1 MISRTKFVHIRA
13 PFFSIRGS
21 IFILLGLLF
30 EFSIAEDSEKKIT
43 IALIG
48 DSTVTDTAGW
58 GAAFAKRFSPHV
70 TVHNFS
76 AGGRSAKSWLAED
89 RLPAALAVK
98 PDYVLIQFGHNGQPG
113 KGPKRETDP
122 ATTYQE
128 LLKQYVKEF
137 RAIGARPILVS
148 SVTRRDFTGKGKIRI
163 DQPGPDATG
172 ARATR
177 PLKPWADAAKAVAEE
192 VKAPFID
199 LYHASVTYHNR
210 IGKAAS
216 QEFSPKEGNITHFNE
231 AGAEA
236 IAGLVIAGVKEDVP
250 ELAKAIRK

>member
-1 MISRTKFVHIRA
+1 MISRTKFVHIGA
-13 PFFSIRGS
+13 PFFFIRGS

-48 DSTVTDTAGW
+48 DSTVTETAGW

-98 PDYVLIQFGHNGQPG
+98 PDCVLIQFGHNGQPG

-122 ATTYQE
+122 ATTYRE
-128 LLKQYVKEF
+128 LLKQYVQEF
-137 RAIGARPILVS
+137 REIGARPILVS
-148 SVTRRDFTGKGKIRI
+148 SVTRRDFTGEGKIRI
-163 DQPGPDATG
+163 DQPG
-172 ARATR
+172 RER
-177 PLKPWADAAKAVAEE
+177 PAL
-192 VKAPFID
+192 
-199 LYHASVTYHNR
+199 SNR
-210 IGKAAS
+210 GPMRL
-216 QEFSPKEGNITHFNE
+216 Q
-231 AGAEA
+231 
-236 IAGLVIAGVKEDVP
+236 DW
-250 ELAKAIRK
+250 